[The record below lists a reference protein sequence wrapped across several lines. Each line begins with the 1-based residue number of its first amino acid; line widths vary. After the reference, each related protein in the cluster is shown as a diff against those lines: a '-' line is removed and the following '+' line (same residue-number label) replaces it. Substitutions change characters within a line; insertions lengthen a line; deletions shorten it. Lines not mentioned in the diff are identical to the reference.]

1 MDTHWQRN
9 PFLLF
14 NIYWGKFIRLRWCM
28 LFLKRCVNLLG
39 CFIVLFMLSA
49 CQSLIK
55 FKDKVVEETKK
66 TMHFTDDNENDT
78 SETME
83 SLIDKGKLDQVVY
96 DDKLYQLKDKVDE
109 DKKGKVIGA
118 IGQTFFVDGDGK
130 RWSEEEL
137 KEPYISNDPDEIREK
152 KPLRYGKV
160 YSTNEDPDAKN
171 EIIVEFNREYYRA
184 VLIKNEKE

>member
-1 MDTHWQRN
+1 
-9 PFLLF
+9 
-14 NIYWGKFIRLRWCM
+14 M
-28 LFLKRCVNLLG
+28 LFLKRSVNILG

-49 CQSLIK
+49 CQSLTK

-130 RWSEEEL
+130 RWSEAEL
-137 KEPYISNDPDEIREK
+137 KEPYISKNPDEIREK

-160 YSTNEDPDAKN
+160 YSTNEDFDAKD

>member
-1 MDTHWQRN
+1 
-9 PFLLF
+9 
-14 NIYWGKFIRLRWCM
+14 M
-28 LFLKRCVNLLG
+28 LFLKRSVNILG

-49 CQSLIK
+49 CQSLTK

-96 DDKLYQLKDKVDE
+96 DDQLYHLKEKVDE

-137 KEPYISNDPDEIREK
+137 KEPYISNNPDEIREK

-160 YSTNEDPDAKN
+160 YSTNEDSDAKD
-171 EIIVEFNREYYRA
+171 EIIAEFNREYYRA

>member
-1 MDTHWQRN
+1 M
-9 PFLLF
+9 
-14 NIYWGKFIRLRWCM
+14 
-28 LFLKRCVNLLG
+28 FLKRCVNLLG
-39 CFIVLFMLSA
+39 CFIVLCTLSA
-49 CQSLIK
+49 CQSFTK

-66 TMHFTDDNENDT
+66 TMHFTDDNENET

-137 KEPYISNDPDEIREK
+137 KEPYISHDPDEIREK

-160 YSTNEDPDAKN
+160 YSTNEGTDVN
-171 EIIVEFNREYYRA
+171 EEIIVEFNREYYRA
-184 VLIKNEKE
+184 VFIKNETEQGRE

>member
-1 MDTHWQRN
+1 M
-9 PFLLF
+9 
-14 NIYWGKFIRLRWCM
+14 GKIHKIEVM
-28 LFLKRCVNLLG
+28 YVFLKRCVNISG

-49 CQSLIK
+49 CQALTK
-55 FKDKVVEETKK
+55 FKDKTVEETKK
-66 TMHFTDDNENDT
+66 TVHFTEDNNET

-96 DDKLYQLKDKVDE
+96 NENLYQMKDKVDE

-118 IGQTFFVDGDGK
+118 IGQTFFVDSEGK

-137 KEPYISNDPDEIREK
+137 KEPYISNDPDETREK

-160 YSTNEDPDAKN
+160 YSANEDTDAKD

-184 VLIKNEKE
+184 VLIKNEKG

>member
-1 MDTHWQRN
+1 M
-9 PFLLF
+9 
-14 NIYWGKFIRLRWCM
+14 
-28 LFLKRCVNLLG
+28 KRCIYILG

-49 CQSLIK
+49 CQSLTK

-96 DDKLYQLKDKVDE
+96 DDQLYHLKEKVDE

-137 KEPYISNDPDEIREK
+137 KEPYISNNPDEIREK

-160 YSTNEDPDAKN
+160 YSTNEDSDAKD

>member
-1 MDTHWQRN
+1 
-9 PFLLF
+9 
-14 NIYWGKFIRLRWCM
+14 M
-28 LFLKRCVNLLG
+28 LFLQRSVNILG

-49 CQSLIK
+49 CQSLTK

-118 IGQTFFVDGDGK
+118 IGQTFFVDGGGK

-137 KEPYISNDPDEIREK
+137 KEPYISNNPDEIREK

-160 YSTNEDPDAKN
+160 YSTNEDSDAKD

>member
-1 MDTHWQRN
+1 M
-9 PFLLF
+9 
-14 NIYWGKFIRLRWCM
+14 
-28 LFLKRCVNLLG
+28 FLKRSVNILG

-49 CQSLIK
+49 CQSLTK

-96 DDKLYQLKDKVDE
+96 DDQLYHLKEKVDE

-137 KEPYISNDPDEIREK
+137 KEPYISNNPDEIREK

-160 YSTNEDPDAKN
+160 YSTNEDSDAKD

>member
-1 MDTHWQRN
+1 
-9 PFLLF
+9 
-14 NIYWGKFIRLRWCM
+14 M
-28 LFLKRCVNLLG
+28 LFLKRSVNILG

-49 CQSLIK
+49 CQSLTK

-137 KEPYISNDPDEIREK
+137 KEPYISKNPDEIREK

-160 YSTNEDPDAKN
+160 YSTNEDSDAKD

>member
-1 MDTHWQRN
+1 M
-9 PFLLF
+9 
-14 NIYWGKFIRLRWCM
+14 
-28 LFLKRCVNLLG
+28 LKRCIYILG

-49 CQSLIK
+49 CQSLTK

-96 DDKLYQLKDKVDE
+96 DDQLYHLKEKVDE

-137 KEPYISNDPDEIREK
+137 KEPYISNNPDEIREK

-160 YSTNEDPDAKN
+160 YSTNEDSDAKD

>member
-1 MDTHWQRN
+1 
-9 PFLLF
+9 
-14 NIYWGKFIRLRWCM
+14 M
-28 LFLKRCVNLLG
+28 LFLKRSVNILG

-49 CQSLIK
+49 CQSLTK

-96 DDKLYQLKDKVDE
+96 DDQLYHLKEKVGE

-118 IGQTFFVDGDGK
+118 IGQTFFVDGNGK

-137 KEPYISNDPDEIREK
+137 KVPYISNNPDEIREK

-160 YSTNEDPDAKN
+160 YSTNEDSDAKD

-184 VLIKNEKE
+184 VLIKNEKD

>member
-1 MDTHWQRN
+1 
-9 PFLLF
+9 
-14 NIYWGKFIRLRWCM
+14 M
-28 LFLKRCVNLLG
+28 LFLKRSVNILG

-49 CQSLIK
+49 CQSLTK

-96 DDKLYQLKDKVDE
+96 DDQLYHLKEKVDE

-137 KEPYISNDPDEIREK
+137 KEPYISNNPDEIER
-152 KPLRYGKV
+152 
-160 YSTNEDPDAKN
+160 KN
-171 EIIVEFNREYYRA
+171 HYAMGRFIVQTKILMPKMKSLLSLIVSIIERF
-184 VLIKNEKE
+184 

>member
-1 MDTHWQRN
+1 
-9 PFLLF
+9 
-14 NIYWGKFIRLRWCM
+14 M
-28 LFLKRCVNLLG
+28 LFLKRSVNILG

-49 CQSLIK
+49 CQSLTK

-96 DDKLYQLKDKVDE
+96 DDQLYHLKEKVDE

-137 KEPYISNDPDEIREK
+137 KEPYISNNPDEIREK
-152 KPLRYGKV
+152 TITLWEG
-160 YSTNEDPDAKN
+160 
-171 EIIVEFNREYYRA
+171 
-184 VLIKNEKE
+184 L